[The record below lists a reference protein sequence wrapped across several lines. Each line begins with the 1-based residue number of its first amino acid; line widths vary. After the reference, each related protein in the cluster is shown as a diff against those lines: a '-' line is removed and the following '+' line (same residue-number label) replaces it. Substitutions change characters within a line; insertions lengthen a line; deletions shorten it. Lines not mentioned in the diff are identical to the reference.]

1 MNPKPLI
8 IIAGPTGVG
17 KSHMGIRLAQ
27 IIGGEIISADS
38 MQIYRGMDIG
48 TAKVTEDEQ
57 EGVRHHLLNVASPL
71 EAYSVARYKEDA
83 ASAVEAVIGR
93 GHIPVV
99 VGGTG
104 FYIQA
109 LLYDIDFDEES
120 GEDAELRSYYSDLAA
135 KHGPSYLHEQL
146 ETIDPESADVIHPN
160 NIKRVIRAL
169 EYHAHTG
176 KRISEHNR
184 EQAVK
189 SGPYQSVFFVL
200 TDTRKKLYERIDRRV
215 GQMLEEGLIDEVRAL
230 LKDGCGP
237 EMPSMQALGYK
248 ETLRL
253 LMSLSDPDD
262 AACITANDLEE
273 LRSEIAKNTRH
284 YAKRQLTWFKRE
296 PDAVWLSWEQY
307 NEDEMLE
314 QMLGILKENG
324 IVV

>member
-1 MNPKPLI
+1 MNQKPLI

-17 KSHMGIRLAQ
+17 KSHIGIRLAQ
-27 IIGGEIISADS
+27 RIGGEIISADS

-57 EGVRHHLLNVASPL
+57 EGVRHHLLDVVSPL
-71 EAYSVARYKEDA
+71 EAYSVASYKEDA
-83 ASAVEAVIGR
+83 ACAVEEVISR

-109 LLYDIDFDEES
+109 LLYDIDFDAES
-120 GEDAELRSYYSDLAA
+120 GEDAELRSYYSNLAA
-135 KHGPSYLHEQL
+135 KNGPSYLHEQL
-146 ETIDPESADVIHPN
+146 KTIDPESAAVIHPN
-160 NIKRVIRAL
+160 NIKRVVRAL

-176 KRISEHNR
+176 RRISEHNR
-184 EQAVK
+184 EQALK

-262 AACITANDLEE
+262 AACITADDLEE

-307 NEDEMLE
+307 NEDEMLK
-314 QMLGILKENG
+314 QMLSILKENG